1 MHAYVFVKVS
11 TQATMSLMAELEKN
25 ENVDEASLIHGPYD
39 CILLVHGP
47 DLEAIHKNVFA
58 IRAMPG
64 VSDTL
69 TSLIVQSW
77 HRNTKR

>member
-11 TQATMSLMAELEKN
+11 PQATMNLMEGLEQN

-39 CILLVHGP
+39 CILLVHGS
-47 DLEAIHKNVFA
+47 DLQAINKTVFA
-58 IRAMPG
+58 IRDIPG

-69 TSLIVQSW
+69 TSDVETTSTGVL
-77 HRNTKR
+77 